1 MDRAA
6 AMELQRRCL
15 AAFVRLVGRG
25 SEGAA
30 LYERDGVLA
39 AVVPA
44 CPDRSVINSVTYSD
58 AASLGAALDELAA
71 AHEEAGVRAWTVWVP
86 EDDRDAAALLEAAG
100 HRLDATP
107 AAMVVD
113 LVGLPD
119 PDTSGLDWDD
129 QASAADVARVNDH
142 AYGFDEPTFGAA
154 LAAMPGDI
162 PLRLY
167 QARVDGEPAS
177 VLATVD
183 EGDDCGIYLVGTL
196 TEHRG
201 QGLSGRL
208 LHAALAQARD
218 RGLRTSSLQAT
229 KLGYPVYERLG
240 YEPIC
245 TLEMWERRKPE

>member
-58 AASLGAALDELAA
+58 AASLGAALDQLAA

-196 TEHRG
+196 SEHRG
-201 QGLSGRL
+201 KGLAGRL